1 MEIQRGDESEIY
13 KFRIAGVAAAMP
25 GFLGEFSRMVATA
38 NMGGVMV
45 SQEIYMSLMDIPPI
59 PYLDKIFI
67 QLNQNAQSLAQ
78 DILTLIKKEYEGI
91 YDFDIISLKAEV
103 SQQELF
109 FTLISVF
116 FTITLDATIVI
127 CLFGLLSSS
136 YSTIIERKKEIGIIR
151 TLGLKGKEISRLF
164 TIESLIIMLSSGTV
178 GVLVGW
184 TTGLLLSVSMNLTSG
199 LPNNPVFPLS
209 DTIFIFVLSI
219 VFTLI
224 GMKMLLRKSRK
235 KKIVDIYR
243 ETM

>member
-1 MEIQRGDESEIY
+1 
-13 KFRIAGVAAAMP
+13 
-25 GFLGEFSRMVATA
+25 
-38 NMGGVMV
+38 
-45 SQEIYMSLMDIPPI
+45 MDIPPI

-67 QLNQNAQSLAQ
+67 QLNQVAQRSTVSII
-78 DILTLIKKEYEGI
+78 DRIERENEVN

-103 SQQELF
+103 SQSELF

-116 FTITLDATIVI
+116 FTITLDATIII
-127 CLFGLLSSS
+127 CLFGLISSS

-184 TTGLLLSVSMNLTSG
+184 ATGLLLSFSLNLTSG
-199 LPNNPVFPLS
+199 LPNIPQFPL
-209 DTIFIFVLSI
+209 TEMIFVLILSI

-235 KKIVDIYR
+235 KRIVEIYR

>member
-1 MEIQRGDESEIY
+1 M
-13 KFRIAGVAAAMP
+13 
-25 GFLGEFSRMVATA
+25 
-38 NMGGVMV
+38 
-45 SQEIYMSLMDIPPI
+45 
-59 PYLDKIFI
+59 
-67 QLNQNAQSLAQ
+67 
-78 DILTLIKKEYEGI
+78 
-91 YDFDIISLKAEV
+91 KAEV
-103 SQQELF
+103 SQSELF

-127 CLFGLLSSS
+127 CLFGLISSS
-136 YSTIIERKKEIGIIR
+136 YSTIIERKKEIGIVR

-178 GVLVGW
+178 GVFVGW

-199 LPNNPVFPLS
+199 LPNIPQFPLT
-209 DTIFIFVLSI
+209 DMIFVFVLSI

-224 GMKMLLRKSRK
+224 GMKVLLNKSRK